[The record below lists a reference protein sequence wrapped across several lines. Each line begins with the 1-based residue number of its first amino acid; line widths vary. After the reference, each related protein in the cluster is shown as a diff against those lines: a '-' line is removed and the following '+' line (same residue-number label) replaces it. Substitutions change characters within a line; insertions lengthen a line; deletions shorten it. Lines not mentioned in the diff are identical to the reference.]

1 MLSYRQLNYYYR
13 CYHLLVLH
21 WMLLIVGFYLSDHT
35 LHQKYAYSIP
45 ENNCDTHMLTQVR
58 ILRNVCVYVRPYLK
72 QVLWTTTAMKRNTTH
87 VFTDIQSSLFCIVI
101 FTCQYSFSNSKQQTQ
116 QQMIRD
122 DLRVRFMVI
131 RERLQCKGVEQI
143 FTKSSDAI
151 LLHQQ
156 YCDRELSII
165 KVLYMLTPYSL
176 HTDCNEL
183 FSRC

>member
-101 FTCQYSFSNSKQQTQ
+101 LHMS
-116 QQMIRD
+116 
-122 DLRVRFMVI
+122 
-131 RERLQCKGVEQI
+131 I
-143 FTKSSDAI
+143 F
-151 LLHQQ
+151 
-156 YCDRELSII
+156 II
-165 KVLYMLTPYSL
+165 KFKTTNPATNDTWWLESAVYGNSWAASVQRCGTNIYEIEWRYSASSTIL
-176 HTDCNEL
+176 WSWTIDY
-183 FSRC
+183 